1 MSPPRA
7 PLLPPNARTM
17 PAASVA
23 VEAESVFNPKGIT
36 PTAEQRAIQL
46 ARKPHIV
53 IEANAGAAKTTTLAL
68 RLAQALLR
76 GADPRRVRVLTYTP
90 AAVQAF
96 NDAMAR
102 IGLAAEVRR
111 QVCVQTFDAFCA
123 ERLLA
128 IEGAA
133 VPMLDRAELLRPHVL
148 AAIDRVL
155 HNADERHPD
164 EFTFD
169 GRHEASVEGLL
180 SEFLHLKGTMQ
191 WQAEAADRVLTPK
204 LATDLGR
211 EYATLKIFHAYEHIR
226 RGGHPDHPVFRAEH
240 DATYDLAR
248 LLSDED
254 AWIGVGAD
262 GEHPLAMGL
271 HLVLVDEMHD
281 TNRAM
286 FTVLRE
292 VMARN
297 RAGFV
302 GVGDRDQV
310 IHALAG
316 ADARFMG
323 EAFDREVTPATRM
336 PLSTTW
342 RFGQRL
348 ADAVGKLAQKP
359 CMAQRPSGMADTE
372 VELIRTTDPA
382 ELRFQVRRLITERI
396 GLEAKAPLS
405 AIAIL
410 LRQPHQSVAL
420 ENLLLDHGI
429 DHRTHGFLPYL
440 QRPEVLFVRGLHA
453 CARNA
458 LGLIERTETREAVLR
473 ALLRFAGSHVDTGD
487 LSPEQAEDTALLDKL
502 EKQAIKAVCD
512 DPTLAP
518 DFLNNQVLRNAPDA
532 VRPLLEDALD
542 VIDSD
547 DPDTWQRRFVRVLQP
562 QRLAARMM
570 VRQQDI
576 GQVVGNLEGLIQSAS
591 GYDHLTSFFRAMNE
605 REMRQHGMPKK
616 HALLLS
622 SIEAA
627 KGLEFDHV
635 ILPGLNKGEF
645 ALGGHSV
652 DNRNLLYVA
661 MTRARRRLTILCDA
675 SRPSA
680 YLRDAGLL

>member
-1 MSPPRA
+1 MQKTDAQVSA
-7 PLLPPNARTM
+7 
-17 PAASVA
+17 
-23 VEAESVFNPKGIT
+23 EALFVPKGLV
-36 PTAEQRAIQL
+36 PTDEQRAIQL
-46 ARKPHIV
+46 ARRPHLV

-76 GADPRRVRVLTYTP
+76 GADPQRVRVLTYTD

-96 NDAMAR
+96 TEAMAR
-102 IGLAAEVRR
+102 IGLGADVRR
-111 QVCVQTFDAFCA
+111 QVKVQTFDAFCA

-128 IEGAA
+128 IEGAP
-133 VPMLDRAELLRPHVL
+133 VSRLDKAELLRPHVL
-148 AAIDRVL
+148 AAIERVL

-169 GRHEASVEGLL
+169 GRNEASVEGLL

-191 WQAEAADRVLTPK
+191 WQVEAGDRVLTPK
-204 LATDLGR
+204 LAAELGR
-211 EYATLKIFHAYEHIR
+211 DYATLKVFHAYEHIR

-240 DATYDLAR
+240 DATHDLAR
-248 LLSDED
+248 LLTDED
-254 AWIGVGAD
+254 AWIGVGPD
-262 GEHPLAMGL
+262 GAHPLAIGL

-292 VMARN
+292 LMARN

-310 IHALAG
+310 IHAVAG

-323 EAFDREVTPATRM
+323 EAFDREVAPATRL

-342 RFGQRL
+342 RFGQHL
-348 ADAVGKLAQKP
+348 ADAVGRLAHKP
-359 CMAQRPSGMADTE
+359 CVAQRAAGLPETE
-372 VELIRTTDPA
+372 VEVIRTTAPSD
-382 ELRFQVRRLITERI
+382 LRVQLRRLITERV

-405 AIAIL
+405 AIAVL
-410 LRQPHQSVAL
+410 LRQPHQSVEL

-429 DHRTHGFLPYL
+429 DHRTSGFLPYL

-453 CARNA
+453 CARDA
-458 LGLIERTETREAVLR
+458 LGLIERPDTREAVLR
-473 ALLRFAGSHVDTGD
+473 ALLRFSGSHVDTGD

-502 EKQAIKAVCD
+502 EKQAIQAVCD
-512 DPTLAP
+512 DPSLAP
-518 DFLNNQVLRNAPDA
+518 GFLANQVLRNAPTA
-532 VRPLLEDALD
+532 VLPLLEDALD

-547 DPDTWQRRFVRVLQP
+547 DPEVWQRRFVRVLQP

-570 VRQQDI
+570 VRKQDI
-576 GQVVGNLEGLIQSAS
+576 EQVVGNLEGLIRSAT

-605 REMRQHGMPKK
+605 REVRQHHMPRK